1 MLKKIKKFNNNW
13 KKEVCFKWFI
23 NFTENIVVHLVD
35 INENLFE
42 NVVKL
47 AKDNNYLL
55 IDKLMGFITGF

>member
-1 MLKKIKKFNNNW
+1 
-13 KKEVCFKWFI
+13 
-23 NFTENIVVHLVD
+23 VHLVD